1 MNPFNNKTLLVQ
13 PTLCFRKG
21 GDIYNHLV
29 NMLAVEIKSDKELYG
44 AFCRLCKYRDRQPDE
59 YLPKYAASCID
70 NGAENTSTD
79 VVDGKKTTFGDYC
92 FNNGLFAAQ
101 VDLLG
106 LPNVSEA
113 IKERLM
119 PSLKIAANFYVMDG
133 RLLCTIE
140 LSGKPS
146 EVAKNTPELRKVLRM
161 YGFGNIETDILS
173 STERDGLVIVPTFA
187 SRTLH

>member
-1 MNPFNNKTLLVQ
+1 MNPFNYKALSVQ

-29 NMLAVEIKSDKELYG
+29 NMLAAEIKSNKELYG

-79 VVDGKKTTFGDYC
+79 IVDGKETTFGDYN
-92 FNNGLFAAQ
+92 FDYGLFAAQ

-106 LPNVSEA
+106 LPNVSDA

-133 RLLCTIE
+133 RLLGTVE

-146 EVAKNTPELRKVLRM
+146 EVAKNTPELRKILRM
-161 YGFGNIETDILS
+161 YGFGGIETSIETA
-173 STERDGLVIVPTFA
+173 TEDDGFIIVPTFA
-187 SRTLH
+187 SRTLP

>member
-1 MNPFNNKTLLVQ
+1 MNPFNYKTLSVQ

-29 NMLAVEIKSDKELYG
+29 NMLAAEIKSNKELYG
-44 AFCRLCKYRDRQPDE
+44 AFLDFCKAKGHNPDE
-59 YLPKYAASCID
+59 YLPEYAASCLD
-70 NGAENTSTD
+70 SGAENTSFD
-79 VVDGKKTTFGDYC
+79 NIDGNVTHFGDYR
-92 FNNGLFAAQ
+92 FDYGLFAAQ

-106 LPNVSEA
+106 LPNVTEA

-146 EVAKNTPELRKVLRM
+146 EVAKNSRELRKVLRM
-161 YGFGNIETDILS
+161 YGFGNIETAIEAA
-173 STERDGLVIVPTFA
+173 TEEDGIITVPTFA
-187 SRTLH
+187 RRTLP

>member
-29 NMLAVEIKSDKELYG
+29 NMLAAEIKSNKELYG
-44 AFCRLCKYRDRQPDE
+44 AFRRLCPDE
-59 YLPKYAASCID
+59 YLSKYAASCIN
-70 NGAENTSTD
+70 NGVENVSTD
-79 VVDGKKTTFGDYC
+79 IVDGKETTFGDYC

-113 IKERLM
+113 LKERLM
-119 PSLKIAANFYVMDG
+119 PSLKIAPIFYVMDG
-133 RLLCTIE
+133 RLLCTVE

-161 YGFGNIETDILS
+161 YGFGNIETSIEAA
-173 STERDGLVIVPTFA
+173 TEDDGIITVPTFA
-187 SRTLH
+187 SRTLP